1 MTDHPTS
8 RHRRNWPSITGT
20 PEQRASRG
28 LSRLEDITR
37 LISEWVWETDTDGRI
52 TYVSDR
58 VNEVLGALPLQIV
71 GKTFKEIGV
80 FLNKNGD
87 ELELNWN
94 NPFRDVLF
102 RAEDNAG
109 GEKLFLI
116 SGVPYYNPDTW
127 KFEGVSGT
135 AEDITER
142 TQVEKDLRE
151 ALERAEAAN
160 RAKSEFLATM
170 SHELRTPLTSIKGS
184 VGLLRGFMSKDL
196 SEEGLSLLEMTSRN
210 SETLLVLINDML
222 DYEKSITGMMEI
234 DLSLFEIGEL
244 TYAITE
250 LNQGYAK
257 SKGVK
262 FECDLVPEKIWVRLN
277 EHRYGQVL
285 RNLLSNAAKFS
296 DNSAVVNISVVR
308 KNDRVRINVID
319 SGVGIPL
326 EHQPTIFER
335 FVQVDSSDSRQHM
348 GTGLGLAICRS
359 LTEAMGG
366 TIDFISKPGTG
377 STFFVEFPVSD
388 EPGSDGP

>member
-1 MTDHPTS
+1 MSDPKTS

-37 LISEWVWETDTDGRI
+37 LISEWVWETDADGRI

-58 VNEVLGALPLQIV
+58 VSEVLGVLPLQIV
-71 GKTFKEIGV
+71 GQTFAEIGAI
-80 FLNKNGD
+80 LNKD
-87 ELELNWN
+87 DEELELNWN

-102 RAEDNAG
+102 KAKDKTGA
-109 GEKLFLI
+109 EKLFLI
-116 SGVPYYNPDTW
+116 SGMPYYNPETW

-135 AEDITER
+135 AEDITKR
-142 TQVEKDLRE
+142 TQVEKDLRD
-151 ALERAEAAN
+151 ALENAEAAN

-196 SEEGLSLLEMTSRN
+196 SEEGLSLLEMISRN

-222 DYEKSITGMMEI
+222 DYEKSISGMMDIEQ
-234 DLSLFEIGEL
+234 SLFEMGEL
-244 TYAITE
+244 TESIVE

-257 SKGVK
+257 SKGVV
-262 FECDLVPEKIWVRLN
+262 FDCDRGHEKLWASVN

-296 DNSAVVNISVVR
+296 DQSTVVHVSVHRNNELVRISVE
-308 KNDRVRINVID
+308 D
-319 SGVGIPL
+319 SGVGIPV
-326 EHQPTIFER
+326 EHQPTIFDR
-335 FVQVDSSDSRQHM
+335 FVQVDSSDTRQHM
-348 GTGLGLAICRS
+348 GTGLGLAICRT
-359 LTEAMGG
+359 LAEAMDG
-366 TIDFISKPGTG
+366 TIDFISEPGVG
-377 STFFVEFPVSD
+377 STFFVEFPIV
-388 EPGSDGP
+388 DGPPAS